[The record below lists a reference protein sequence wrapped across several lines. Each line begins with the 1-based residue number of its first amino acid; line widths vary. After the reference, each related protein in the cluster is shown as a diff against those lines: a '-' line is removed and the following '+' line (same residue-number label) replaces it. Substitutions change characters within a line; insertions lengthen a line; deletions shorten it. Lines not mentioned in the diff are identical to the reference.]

1 MKEIKIEDLKEAKI
15 YFGHRTF
22 RWNPKTKPY
31 IFKKQ
36 FGIYFIDLEKT
47 KTYLEEAMKIAHKLG
62 REGKKILWVGTKKQA
77 APIVREWAEKTDCK
91 YINRRWLAGILTN
104 FKTISSRLDEMDK
117 LEKIVNSNTLKESVH
132 TKKERLI
139 MSRKLEKL
147 KKNLLGLKGMKSV
160 PDVVFVI
167 DIGKESLAVSEA
179 KKLHIPI
186 MAIVDTNVN
195 PTPIDYKIPGNDDS
209 IKSVGYI
216 VSAVGEAYIEGLE
229 SFKKKT
235 EDGNAA
241 EGIEESSAAQT
252 ELSAENAEKAVP
264 IKESDTIIEES
275 KEEK

>member
-167 DIGKESLAVSEA
+167 DIGKESLAVS
-179 KKLHIPI
+179 
-186 MAIVDTNVN
+186 
-195 PTPIDYKIPGNDDS
+195 
-209 IKSVGYI
+209 
-216 VSAVGEAYIEGLE
+216 AVGEAYIEGLE